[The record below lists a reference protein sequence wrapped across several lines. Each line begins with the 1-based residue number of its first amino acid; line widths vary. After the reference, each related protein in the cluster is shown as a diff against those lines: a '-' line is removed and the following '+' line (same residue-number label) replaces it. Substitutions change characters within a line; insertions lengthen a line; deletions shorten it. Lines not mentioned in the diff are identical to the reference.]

1 MQIQYTLL
9 HCLKQLNGE
18 RTVSSIYYLLKGKRS
33 SQTLQDGNMF
43 RISFLF
49 GIYKSLNRNDYEG
62 EVAKLLQAN
71 FIQEIHENTYVLT
84 PTGKMQL
91 HKWEEVYAFPA
102 HLHGLHYGEL
112 GETFWKR
119 LSLIIQTISNLQQ
132 NNTKFIPIQQDTEI
146 MMWVKRFL
154 TGIPYKRSE
163 LARKLWTEVYNLL
176 EKSNTIEAT
185 IVTYRLTGYER
196 IGCTLQQLA
205 EITKQDIFR
214 VYFLFWG
221 TMHFFIQEV
230 RDKENEFPLLAEI
243 ISYPN
248 ERAELFSLSTKKTY
262 NFWRQGRSLEE
273 IATIRNLKVATIED
287 HFVEIALREKD
298 FSIEMFMEKEK
309 IDKVIKV
316 IEALQTRKL
325 RVLKQAVGEDI
336 SYFEVRLV
344 LARMEG
350 VNET

>member
-1 MQIQYTLL
+1 M
-9 HCLKQLNGE
+9 
-18 RTVSSIYYLLKGKRS
+18 
-33 SQTLQDGNMF
+33 
-43 RISFLF
+43 
-49 GIYKSLNRNDYEG
+49 
-62 EVAKLLQAN
+62 
-71 FIQEIHENTYVLT
+71 
-84 PTGKMQL
+84 
-91 HKWEEVYAFPA
+91 
-102 HLHGLHYGEL
+102 
-112 GETFWKR
+112 
-119 LSLIIQTISNLQQ
+119 
-132 NNTKFIPIQQDTEI
+132 
-146 MMWVKRFL
+146 
-154 TGIPYKRSE
+154 
-163 LARKLWTEVYNLL
+163 ARKLWTEVHNLL
-176 EKSNTIEAT
+176 EKSNAIEAT

-221 TMHFFIQEV
+221 TIHFFIQEV

-298 FSIEMFMEKEK
+298 FSIEMFVEKEK

>member
-1 MQIQYTLL
+1 M
-9 HCLKQLNGE
+9 
-18 RTVSSIYYLLKGKRS
+18 
-33 SQTLQDGNMF
+33 
-43 RISFLF
+43 
-49 GIYKSLNRNDYEG
+49 
-62 EVAKLLQAN
+62 
-71 FIQEIHENTYVLT
+71 
-84 PTGKMQL
+84 
-91 HKWEEVYAFPA
+91 
-102 HLHGLHYGEL
+102 
-112 GETFWKR
+112 
-119 LSLIIQTISNLQQ
+119 
-132 NNTKFIPIQQDTEI
+132 
-146 MMWVKRFL
+146 
-154 TGIPYKRSE
+154 
-163 LARKLWTEVYNLL
+163 ARKLWTEVHNLL
-176 EKSNTIEAT
+176 EKSNAIEAT

-205 EITKQDIFR
+205 EITKQDMFR

-325 RVLKQAVGEDI
+325 RVLKQAIGEDI